1 MCVEN
6 APCAAPGSRPGDGLG
21 GALAVID
28 GWVEAAE
35 ELEAGV
41 LAGEVQVACE
51 IRRGPVPVG

>member
-1 MCVEN
+1 MRGASVM
-6 APCAAPGSRPGDGLG
+6 PGYGLS
-21 GALAVID
+21 GALAGID